1 MASQNHISA
10 LQLKHRELERA
21 LAEEVRRP
29 LPDADAMRAL
39 KRQKLRVKDLITS
52 AGGNRARSEAQIG

>member
-21 LAEEVRRP
+21 IAEEVRRP
-29 LPDADAMRAL
+29 LPDGDAMRTL

-52 AGGNRARSEAQIG
+52 AANNRARSEARIG